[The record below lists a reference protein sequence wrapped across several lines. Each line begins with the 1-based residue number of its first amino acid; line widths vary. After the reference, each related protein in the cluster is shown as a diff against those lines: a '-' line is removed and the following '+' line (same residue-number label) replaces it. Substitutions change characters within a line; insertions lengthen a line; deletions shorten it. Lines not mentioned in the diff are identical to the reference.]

1 MLVIGYGNPLRGD
14 DAMGLI
20 AAERLRGMAVRQL
33 TPELA
38 ETIAKAGA
46 VLFLDADA
54 TLPPGEI
61 SLKECGAGLQV
72 CAGSPDPARP
82 KAGLDHFATPQALL
96 HLALTVYGAAP
107 KAWLIGMGGECFD
120 LKEGLSAAALR
131 AVDRAVEAAAR
142 LTVTRP

>member
-20 AAERLRGMAVRQL
+20 AAERLGGLAVHQL
-33 TPELA
+33 TPELS
-38 ETIAKAGA
+38 ETIAQADA

-54 TLPPGEI
+54 TLLPGEI
-61 SLKECGAGLQV
+61 SVKECGADLQA

-82 KAGLDHFATPQALL
+82 LDHFATAEALL
-96 HLALTVYGAAP
+96 DLARTVYGAAP
-107 KAWLIGMGGECFD
+107 KAWLIGMGGESFD
-120 LKEGLSAAALR
+120 LQEGLSAAAAR

-142 LTVTRP
+142 LTTNRP